1 MPELAQQPA
10 LTYIN
15 LSNNKLSG
23 SLQPFAAALNPD
35 GRVGAVFDVS
45 RNQLT
50 GGVPEGLVYLD
61 AFSTA
66 PTAFPSWN
74 E

>member
-1 MPELAQQPA
+1 MAQQPA

-23 SLQPFAAALNPD
+23 NLKPFAAALNPE

-45 RNQLT
+45 HNQLT
-50 GGVPEGLVYLD
+50 GDVPEGLMYLA